1 MVGEGYRSE
10 GGGLRGDWWRARKE
24 YRDSSTSFGRVIF
37 RRAKCDGRRGVGC
50 DSLLCMANVQT
61 RRNFLLTAPIA
72 AAAASPFADTMMRA
86 STAAPAAGQGDA
98 GGGVQ
103 VFTAAEMASALS
115 GVQANHGTKNL
126 VTSPA
131 TLMVINEETKK
142 AAKEFEWHATRDHVF
157 QVLEGETKY
166 ELGGTPKGA
175 HQTKPGEWLAPESEG
190 AKTVML
196 KKGDYL
202 FVPRMTPHKRT
213 TDGSVSLLLISS
225 QNPA

>member
-1 MVGEGYRSE
+1 
-10 GGGLRGDWWRARKE
+10 
-24 YRDSSTSFGRVIF
+24 
-37 RRAKCDGRRGVGC
+37 
-50 DSLLCMANVQT
+50 MANVQT

-86 STAAPAAGQGDA
+86 STAAFAAQGGA
-98 GGGVQ
+98 GGAQLFSAADMENDLKGVQ
-103 VFTAAEMASALS
+103 R
-115 GVQANHGTKNL
+115 NHGTMNL
-126 VTSPA
+126 LTTPG
-131 TLMVINEETKK
+131 TLMIINEETKK

>member
-1 MVGEGYRSE
+1 MKQ
-10 GGGLRGDWWRARKE
+10 RKN
-24 YRDSSTSFGRVIF
+24 
-37 RRAKCDGRRGVGC
+37 GC
-50 DSLLCMANVQT
+50 GNGACVCVSLLGMANLQT
-61 RRNFLLTAPIA
+61 RRNFLLTAPLA
-72 AAAASPFADTMMRA
+72 AAVASPLADTVLRA
-86 STAAPAAGQGDA
+86 STATGQGSA
-98 GGGVQ
+98 MPIPFQ
-103 VFTAAEMASALS
+103 VFTATDMASALK
-115 GVQANHGTKNL
+115 GVQADHGTKNL

-142 AAKEFEWHATRDHVF
+142 AGKEFEWHETRDHIF
-157 QVLEGETKY
+157 QVLDGETKY

-175 HQTKPGEWLAPESEG
+175 HQTKPSEWLAPESEG
-190 AKTVML
+190 AKTVIL

>member
-1 MVGEGYRSE
+1 
-10 GGGLRGDWWRARKE
+10 
-24 YRDSSTSFGRVIF
+24 
-37 RRAKCDGRRGVGC
+37 
-50 DSLLCMANVQT
+50 MANKQT

-72 AAAASPFADTMMRA
+72 AAAASPFAETMLRA
-86 STAAPAAGQGDA
+86 STAGSAAGQADGA
-98 GGGVQ
+98 AVQ
-103 VFTAAEMASALS
+103 VFPASEMESELKD
-115 GVQANHGTKNL
+115 VQANHGTKNL
-126 VTSPA
+126 LTAPG
-131 TLMVINEETKK
+131 TLMILNEETKK
-142 AAKEFEWHATRDHVF
+142 AGKEFEWHATRDHVF
-157 QVLEGETKY
+157 QVLDGETKY

-225 QNPA
+225 QTPA

>member
-1 MVGEGYRSE
+1 
-10 GGGLRGDWWRARKE
+10 
-24 YRDSSTSFGRVIF
+24 
-37 RRAKCDGRRGVGC
+37 
-50 DSLLCMANVQT
+50 MANVQT

-72 AAAASPFADTMMRA
+72 AAVASPLADTMLRA
-86 STAAPAAGQGDA
+86 STAGSAAGQTADA
-98 GGGVQ
+98 LPVQ
-103 VFTAAEMASALS
+103 VFTASQMEGEAK
-115 GVQANHGTKNL
+115 GVQANHSTKNL

-157 QVLEGETKY
+157 QVLDGETKY
-166 ELGGTPKGA
+166 ELGGTPKGT

-213 TDGSVSLLLISS
+213 TDGSVTLLLISS

>member
-1 MVGEGYRSE
+1 MEEEYGAEAGEC
-10 GGGLRGDWWRARKE
+10 
-24 YRDSSTSFGRVIF
+24 V
-37 RRAKCDGRRGVGC
+37 
-50 DSLLCMANVQT
+50 SLSGMANKQT

-72 AAAASPFADTMMRA
+72 AAAASPFADTMLRA
-86 STAAPAAGQGDA
+86 STAAGQGGDA
-98 GGGVQ
+98 PLPIQ
-103 VFTAAEMASALS
+103 VFTAADMAGELK
-115 GVQANHGTKNL
+115 GVQGNHSTKNL

-196 KKGDYL
+196 KKGDYV

-225 QNPA
+225 QNPM

>member
-1 MVGEGYRSE
+1 
-10 GGGLRGDWWRARKE
+10 
-24 YRDSSTSFGRVIF
+24 
-37 RRAKCDGRRGVGC
+37 
-50 DSLLCMANVQT
+50 MANKQT

-72 AAAASPFADTMMRA
+72 AAVASPFAETMLRA
-86 STAAPAAGQGDA
+86 STAGAAAGQGA
-98 GGGVQ
+98 ENGIQ
-103 VFTAAEMASALS
+103 VFTASEMASEVK
-115 GVQANHGTKNL
+115 GVTANHSTKNL
-126 VTSPA
+126 LTTPG
-131 TLMVINEETKK
+131 TLMILNEETKK

-175 HQTKPGEWLAPESEG
+175 HETKPGEWLAPESEG

-196 KKGDYL
+196 KKGDFL

-225 QNPA
+225 QTPA

>member
-1 MVGEGYRSE
+1 
-10 GGGLRGDWWRARKE
+10 
-24 YRDSSTSFGRVIF
+24 
-37 RRAKCDGRRGVGC
+37 
-50 DSLLCMANVQT
+50 MANVQT

-72 AAAASPFADTMMRA
+72 AAAASPFADTMLRA
-86 STAAPAAGQGDA
+86 STAAGQGADA
-98 GGGVQ
+98 PLPIQ
-103 VFTAAEMASALS
+103 VFTAADMAGELKS
-115 GVQANHGTKNL
+115 VQTNHSTKNL

-142 AAKEFEWHATRDHVF
+142 AAKEFEWHASRDHIF
-157 QVLEGETKY
+157 QVLDGETKY

-190 AKTVML
+190 AKTVIL

>member
-1 MVGEGYRSE
+1 M
-10 GGGLRGDWWRARKE
+10 AFA
-24 YRDSSTSFGRVIF
+24 SSALS
-37 RRAKCDGRRGVGC
+37 VGC
-50 DSLLCMANVQT
+50 GSLLGMATKHT

-72 AAAASPFADTMMRA
+72 AAAVSPFADAMLHA
-86 STAAPAAGQGDA
+86 SSAPAMGQAADGSTIK
-98 GGGVQ
+98 
-103 VFTAAEMASALS
+103 VFTAGDMASELK

-126 VTSPA
+126 LTTPG
-131 TLMVINEETKK
+131 TLMILNEESNK

-157 QVLEGETKY
+157 QVLDGETKY

-213 TDGSVSLLLISS
+213 TQGSVSLLLISS
-225 QNPA
+225 QTPA

>member
-1 MVGEGYRSE
+1 
-10 GGGLRGDWWRARKE
+10 
-24 YRDSSTSFGRVIF
+24 
-37 RRAKCDGRRGVGC
+37 
-50 DSLLCMANVQT
+50 MANKQT

-72 AAAASPFADTMMRA
+72 AAVASPFADTMLRA
-86 STAAPAAGQGDA
+86 SSAGSAMGQTADA
-98 GGGVQ
+98 SGIR
-103 VFTAAEMASALS
+103 VFTAGEMASEVK
-115 GVQANHGTKNL
+115 GVSANHGTKNL
-126 VTSPA
+126 LTTPG
-131 TLMVINEETKK
+131 TLMILNEETKK

-175 HQTKPGEWLAPESEG
+175 HETKPGEWLAPESEG

-225 QNPA
+225 QTPA

>member
-1 MVGEGYRSE
+1 
-10 GGGLRGDWWRARKE
+10 
-24 YRDSSTSFGRVIF
+24 
-37 RRAKCDGRRGVGC
+37 
-50 DSLLCMANVQT
+50 MANKQT

-166 ELGGTPKGA
+166 ELGGTPKGE

-190 AKTVML
+190 AKTVIL

>member
-1 MVGEGYRSE
+1 
-10 GGGLRGDWWRARKE
+10 
-24 YRDSSTSFGRVIF
+24 
-37 RRAKCDGRRGVGC
+37 
-50 DSLLCMANVQT
+50 MANVQT

-72 AAAASPFADTMMRA
+72 AAVASPFAETMLLA
-86 STAAPAAGQGDA
+86 STAGSGVGQTTDGAAVQVWTAGQMEG
-98 GGGVQ
+98 
-103 VFTAAEMASALS
+103 ELK

-126 VTSPA
+126 LTTPG
-131 TLMVINEETKK
+131 TLVIINEETKK

-157 QVLEGETKY
+157 QVLDGETKY

-190 AKTVML
+190 AKTVIL

-225 QNPA
+225 QTPM